1 MLKLKVMR
9 RYWFVYLIICF
20 GGSFVYYAFSYN
32 AASFGGSL
40 HVNMFVQGL
49 SEISIL
55 GVVMSVV
62 NRWPRKRLAL
72 GFGFTAA
79 VLIYGM
85 IPFTFGNQVIALTV
99 MTFLAKFFSSGLG
112 MILGLMRVEVFP
124 TTVRQLT
131 IGTTSVASRV
141 GSIMA
146 PYTKEL
152 VSDF

>member
-9 RYWFVYLIICF
+9 RYWFAYVAISF

-49 SEISIL
+49 AETMIL
-55 GVVMSVV
+55 GVVLMVV
-62 NRWPRKRLAL
+62 NRWPRKRLSMV
-72 GFGFTAA
+72 FGFSAA

-99 MTFLAKFFSSGLG
+99 MTFLAKFCAIGF
-112 MILGLMRVEVFP
+112 MRIVGLMKAEIFP

-131 IGTTSVASRV
+131 LGTISVASRI
-141 GSIMA
+141 GSVTV
-146 PYTKEL
+146 PYTKDL
-152 VSDF
+152 VN